1 MHLHRST
8 EIGITLM
15 ARRISWNGSPDE
27 ALALLQALR
36 EHCDCRVELG
46 RTVAPCSGHTMLAR
60 DQRAVD
66 GLLFMRRMAA
76 RLLAEEF
83 AVALE
88 PAVSA
93 V

>member
-1 MHLHRST
+1 
-8 EIGITLM
+8 M
-15 ARRISWNGSPDE
+15 ARRISWNGTTDE

-36 EHCDCRVELG
+36 ENCDCRIEHG
-46 RTVAPCSGHTMLAR
+46 RTVAACGGHIMLAS

-83 AVALE
+83 DLTAVHAT
-88 PAVSA
+88 A
-93 V
+93 